1 MSAPA
6 ALALAALAPAALAR
20 AASAPATLARATVAG
35 ELPVPPIPPERS
47 SFGESAPVPN
57 LDATAPPGAAPEAT
71 SLEVKMF
78 RAQPYDPGLGFAP
91 GSRYLSAEDRKI
103 IQTPGLSINVPLK

>member
-1 MSAPA
+1 MNRVLLVAILMA
-6 ALALAALAPAALAR
+6 AEAALAPAGS
-20 AASAPATLARATVAG
+20 AATFAG

-47 SFGESAPVPN
+47 SFGETAPVPN
-57 LDATAPPGAAPEAT
+57 LDATAPPGTAPEAA

-91 GSRYLSAEDRKI
+91 GSRYLSAEDRKV
-103 IQTPGLSINVPLK
+103 IQTPGLNINVPLK